1 MNRKAA
7 DDLDAPIE
15 ENAEQRDP
23 DQAQDVAAD
32 AIGRLDDPFEDSERA
47 GRSDPASLI
56 PEDMPDL
63 VDTMKQMVTSGRI
76 DNSAFAGE
84 PMHDDEEDSLGVTDE
99 EEDEDI

>member
-1 MNRKAA
+1 MNKPA
-7 DDLDAPIE
+7 DDLDIPIE

-47 GRSDPASLI
+47 SPSNPASLI

-84 PMHDDEEDSLGVTDE
+84 PMHDDEEDSLGLTDDEDE
-99 EEDEDI
+99 EEI